1 MLTYRDFVRW
11 EFFLFPFSLCLCVCV
26 CEGLTGRDT
35 LAVVTSTH
43 QHYQDSLLEPY
54 QAQTSCIID
63 EVLLGAFA
71 SWWEAEAEPCDS
83 K

>member
-1 MLTYRDFVRW
+1 MVTYRDFVRW
-11 EFFLFPFSLCLCVCV
+11 EFFLFHCVCVSVCV

-35 LAVVTSTH
+35 LTVVTSTH

-71 SWWEAEAEPCDS
+71 SWWETEAEQCDS